1 MFIDRE
7 EVNFMRVTLHNARL
21 GGGRHND
28 RDFDLSKANHI
39 DAEKSNNNYYV
50 HALTTEEPN
59 LSFAEAEVKIY
70 ERAFGGFINDKN
82 ARAIAA
88 RHPERCV
95 TAEELVKS
103 ERYRPEEVIF
113 QLGDKDNHVSE
124 KQLTDVFNE
133 FLKWHNE
140 KFNKH
145 IFTLDVAVHV
155 DEQTP
160 HIHWRRV
167 WSYDDDKGFKAI
179 GQHKALEQ
187 LGFKLPDESKQRSRS
202 NNLKMAYTEVCRN
215 KVLEICK
222 ERQIEIVAE
231 PERRAPNEQNL
242 AKGDFIIAKQDAE
255 IQRQR
260 EFSVELDNSIND
272 LQHTNNELQEQL
284 KLTTQDMLQSQEQLK
299 SQLQQLQQVN
309 DDLEAAE
316 KTIKAKDN
324 AIRELDQAKAQLKLL
339 NDVPEQKHK
348 HIGELY
354 LVDKATV
361 MRAAVT
367 TQSLDKATQ
376 LDEREQQLNERAQ
389 QLDDKEQQLDKR
401 KVELENSY
409 NERVQQKLRTIDA
422 DKDVKIVKLQA
433 ELDKYIKAF
442 GPDELARRTQ
452 QKTKQYEHERHDER
466 ER

>member
-1 MFIDRE
+1 
-7 EVNFMRVTLHNARL
+7 MRATLHNARL
-21 GGGRHND
+21 GGSRHND

-39 DAEKSNNNYYV
+39 DAEKSNNNFYC
-50 HALTTEEPN
+50 HAFTEEPD
-59 LSFAEAEVKIY
+59 LSFAEAEVKLY
-70 ERAFGGFINDKN
+70 ERLFKDFIDDKN
-82 ARAIAA
+82 ARAMAA

-95 TAEELVKS
+95 TAADLVKS

-124 KQLTDVFNE
+124 KQLQEVFNE
-133 FLKWHNE
+133 FLKWHNKE
-140 KFNKH
+140 FGKNV
-145 IFTLDVAVHV
+145 FTLDMAMHV
-155 DEQTP
+155 DEHTP
-160 HIHWRRV
+160 HVHWRRV
-167 WSYDDDKGFKAI
+167 WNYDNDKGFKAI

-187 LGFKLPDESKQRSRS
+187 LGFKLPDESRPRSRN

-215 KVLEICK
+215 KLLEICK

-260 EFSVELDNSIND
+260 ELSVELDNSIND

-284 KLTTQDMLQSQEQLK
+284 ELTTQDMLQHQEQLNL
-299 SQLQQLQQVN
+299 QLEQLQQVN
-309 DDLEAAE
+309 DDLEAAK

-348 HIGELY
+348 HIGGLY
-354 LVDKATV
+354 FVDKATV

-401 KVELENSY
+401 KVELENDY
-409 NERVQQKLRTIDA
+409 NKRVQQKLNSIDV
-422 DKDVKIVKLQA
+422 DKDIQIAKLQA
-433 ELDKYIKAF
+433 KLNKYIERF
-442 GPDELARRTQ
+442 GSDVLE
-452 QKTKQYEHERHDER
+452 KTKQYEHEHERHDER

>member
-1 MFIDRE
+1 
-7 EVNFMRVTLHNARL
+7 MRATLHNARL

-28 RDFDLSKANHI
+28 RQFNLDKANHI
-39 DAEKSNNNYYV
+39 DATRTNNNIYLN
-50 HALTTEEPN
+50 ALGDKT
-59 LSFAEAEVKIY
+59 LSFHESEIKIY
-70 ERAFGGFINDKN
+70 QLEFEDFINDKN
-82 ARAIAA
+82 ARAIAS
-88 RHPERCV
+88 RHPERV
-95 TAEELVKS
+95 VSAEDLVKS

-113 QLGDKDNHVSE
+113 QLGNKDTHVDK
-124 KQLTDVFNE
+124 KQLRQVFGE
-133 FLKWHNE
+133 FLQWHDN
-140 KFNKH
+140 KFKDHVKSLN
-145 IFTLDVAVHV
+145 IALHV
-155 DEQTP
+155 DEKTP
-160 HIHWRRV
+160 HVHWRRV
-167 WSYDDDKGFKAI
+167 WTYDDDKGFKAI

-187 LGFKLPDESKQRSRS
+187 MGYELPNPNKPRGRS
-202 NNLKMAYTEVCRN
+202 NNLKMVYTEECRN
-215 KVLEICK
+215 KLLEICK
-222 ERQIEIVAE
+222 QHNLEIEQS

-260 EFSVELDNSIND
+260 ELSVELDNSIND

-284 KLTTQDMLQSQEQLK
+284 ELTTQDMLQHQEQLNL
-299 SQLQQLQQVN
+299 QLEQLQQVN
-309 DDLEAAE
+309 DDLEAAK

-348 HIGELY
+348 HIGGLY
-354 LVDKATV
+354 FVDKATV

-389 QLDDKEQQLDKR
+389 QLDER
-401 KVELENSY
+401 KVELENDY
-409 NERVQQKLRTIDA
+409 NKRVQQKLNSIDV
-422 DKDVKIVKLQA
+422 DKDVKIAKLQA

-442 GPDELARRTQ
+442 GPEELKRRTR
-452 QKTKQYEHERHDER
+452 QKTKQHEHERHDER